1 MYYQLYLLRINIKI
15 IVPSGI
21 VYNALFY
28 AVLKNKTPI
37 VYPIDCTLC
46 VLLDWYFGTEIYGF
60 QKIFWIKSY

>member
-1 MYYQLYLLRINIKI
+1 MYYELYLLRINIKI
-15 IVPSGI
+15 IVSSGV

-46 VLLDWYFGTEIYGF
+46 VARLVFWY
-60 QKIFWIKSY
+60 